1 MKDSMAESAASTLEK
16 NGTEQDAKQG
26 LDVQSG
32 TSNKI
37 WRGSNSPL
45 GARVTSQGVNFAL
58 YSEHAERVEICL
70 FDQTGNE
77 TARYD
82 LPEKTN
88 QVWHGL
94 IPGLKAGQFYGY
106 RVHGPYDPKQGHRF
120 NANKLLIDPY
130 AKALSGPI
138 RWDPAVFPYEIGHAD
153 EDLSFDARDSAQFI
167 PKSIVVDDKFEWGD
181 DQPPRTLWHETVI
194 YEMHV
199 KGFTKL
205 HPEVPE
211 ELRGTYAGLAHPKA
225 IEHLKKLGVTAVE
238 LLPVHQFVEDE
249 YLRKKGLHNYWGY
262 STIGYFAPE
271 WRYSSAG
278 RRGGQVEE
286 FKQMVK
292 SLHEAG
298 LEVIL
303 DVVYNHTAEGNHM
316 GPMLSFKGID
326 NACYYRL
333 TPDDSRYYMDYT
345 GCGNTLNVQNHHT
358 LRLIMDSLRYW
369 VREMHVDGFRF
380 DLASALARGFHEVD
394 QLNAF
399 FGIIQQDPILSEVK
413 LIAEPWDLGEGG
425 YQVGQFPDHWA
436 EWNDKY
442 RDTTRA
448 FWKGEGGQIQ
458 DLAYRL
464 TGSSDLYE
472 HRGRRPYASVNFITA
487 HDGFTL
493 NDLVSYNG
501 KHNEANLEDNR
512 DGNDNNVS
520 WNCGAEGPTDEAE
533 VLKLR
538 AQQKRNFLATLL
550 LSQGV
555 PMLTMGDELGRTQG
569 GNNNAYCQDNE
580 ISWLDWEDADRS
592 LIDFTR
598 ELISIRQEHRVFHRR
613 NFFQGKSLRGSE
625 KIKDI
630 LWLLPTGNEMTDEE
644 WSKDFAKCLGL
655 FFSGMD
661 LHERDRYNRIV
672 TDDDFIWLLN
682 ASHVAIDFNLPKVV
696 QNRQWELAFDTAGEN
711 AIAKTAIDPKVP
723 YKLQPR
729 SSVLLVNRRL

>member
-1 MKDSMAESAASTLEK
+1 MKDAATASIVNDSKET
-16 NGTEQDAKQG
+16 A
-26 LDVQSG
+26 DVQNE
-32 TSNKI
+32 TSAKI

-45 GARVTSQGVNFAL
+45 GAKVTPKGVNFAL
-58 YSEHAERVEICL
+58 YSERAERVELCL
-70 FDQTGNE
+70 YDSSGNE

-88 QVWHGL
+88 QVWHGFV
-94 IPGLKAGQFYGY
+94 PGLKAGQFYGY
-106 RVHGPYDPKQGHRF
+106 RVHGPYEPKQGNRF
-120 NANKLLIDPY
+120 NPNKLLIDPY

-153 EDLSFDARDSAQFI
+153 EDLSFDTRDSAPFV
-167 PKSIVVDDKFEWGD
+167 PKGIVVDDKFEWED
-181 DQPPRTLWHETVI
+181 DTPPRTLWHETVI

-205 HPEVPE
+205 HPEIPE

-225 IEHLKKLGVTAVE
+225 IEYLKNLGVTAVE
-238 LLPVHQFVEDE
+238 LLPVQQFVEDE

-292 SLHEAG
+292 ALHEAG

-326 NACYYRL
+326 NCAYYRQ
-333 TPDDSRYYMDYT
+333 TPNDPRFYMDYT

-399 FGIIQQDPILSEVK
+399 FGIIQQDPVLREVK

-512 DGNDNNVS
+512 DGNDSNIS
-520 WNCGAEGPTDEAE
+520 WNCGAEGETDDREI
-533 VLKLR
+533 LKLR

-555 PMLTMGDELGRTQG
+555 PMLTMGDELGRSQG

-580 ISWLDWEDADRS
+580 ISWIDWEDADRS

-598 ELISIRQEHRVFHRR
+598 ELLAIRRDHRVFHRR

-630 LWLLPTGNEMTDEE
+630 LWILPTGHEMTDEE
-644 WSKDFAKCLGL
+644 WSQDFAKCLGL

-661 LHERDRYNRIV
+661 LHERDRYNRQI

-682 ASHVAIDFNLPKVV
+682 ASHVEIEFNLPKVV
-696 QNRQWELAFDTAGEN
+696 QNRQWELVFDTAGEN
-711 AIAKTAIDPKVP
+711 AIAKSAIDPKVP

-729 SSVLLVNRRL
+729 SSVLLANRR